1 MKKNSLTTAIVAGFA
16 GVAGLAGVAN
26 AVNLNPDGL
35 GQVLIYPYYTVNGGN
50 ATLISV
56 VNTTNTAKAVKVRF
70 LESLNS
76 AEVLDFNLYLSP
88 FDVWTAEV
96 TAAGAGA
103 QLTTSDRSCTV
114 PNVFAAQPV
123 PFRTYE
129 FEENNPDVL
138 GLLGQFSNER
148 LRQGHIEMIEMGTL
162 FNTGG
167 GVGLTG
173 FNPAAAVTHTAAGV
187 PANCAVVENA
197 WGSSG
202 AWASSNGQVNVNAPT
217 GGLFGAGT
225 IVDVEFG
232 RALPYNADAIDGFW
246 SNVGLANNVD
256 GSQADLHRAPGTIDP
271 SLANARTNG
280 SVATARIFDN
290 GAPININ
297 YPLGRPDAV
306 SAVLMSR
313 FIYNEYNISTG
324 LAAASEWVIT
334 FPTKRLHTYQL
345 TGPLFPDADV
355 RPFSDNFDAGS
366 PSANRDGIAFDT
378 NGACDSISFRYWDRE
393 ERQVTTGVDFSPP
406 RSTPGLALCWEANVL
421 AFNQSLGATTATAVL
436 GVTAAQGA
444 NGVTPIAFQT
454 GWAQIEFDDPSSA
467 GFQNYLDSG
476 LRESDSNRVAVIGL
490 PVVGFWAADFLNAN
504 VAAGVR
510 ANFGG
515 ISKHRSDRDGFLMGV
530 GALQTPN
537 GTAFVPSGSTWTSSL

>member
-35 GQVLIYPYYTVNGGN
+35 GQVLLYPYYTVNGGN

-56 VNTTNTAKAVKVRF
+56 VNTTASAKAVKVRF

-88 FDVWTAEV
+88 FDVWAAEI
-96 TAAGAGA
+96 TAAGTGA

-114 PNVFAAQPV
+114 PNVFANQPV
-123 PFRTYE
+123 AFRTFE
-129 FEENNPDVL
+129 FEENNPDIL
-138 GLLGQFSNER
+138 GLLGEGSQER

-162 FNTGG
+162 FNI
-167 GVGLTG
+167 TG
-173 FNPAAAVTHTAAGV
+173 FGPATAVTHGANGI

-197 WGSSG
+197 WAQGG
-202 AWASSNGQVNVNAPT
+202 VWATPGIVGQRAVNAPT

-246 SNVGLANNVD
+246 SNVGLANNEV
-256 GSQADLHRAPGTIDP
+256 GTATESQADLHTEPGNTFP
-271 SLANARTNG
+271 NLADARTNLG
-280 SVATARIFDN
+280 IATARIFDN
-290 GAPININ
+290 GAPINIV
-297 YPLGRPDAV
+297 YQSGRPDAV

-334 FPTKRLHTYQL
+334 FPTKRLHTYVG
-345 TGPLFPDADV
+345 TSTANPADV
-355 RPFSDNFDAGS
+355 RPFTDNVDSGS
-366 PSANRDGIAFDT
+366 PSSLRDGLGFDT
-378 NGACDSISFRYWDRE
+378 NGSCDAIAFRYWDRE
-393 ERQVTTGVDFSPP
+393 ERTTTTGVDFSPP

-421 AFNQSLGATTATAVL
+421 AFNQSLGTTTATAVL

-444 NGVTPIAFQT
+444 NGVSPIVFQQ
-454 GWAQIEFDDPSSA
+454 GWARIEFDDPSQG
-467 GFQNYLDSG
+467 GFQNFLDSG
-476 LRESDSNRVAVIGL
+476 LREGDNNRVAVIGL
-490 PVVGFWAADFLNAN
+490 PVIGFWAADYLNAN
-504 VAAGVR
+504 VSAGVR

-515 ISKHRSDRDGFLMGV
+515 LNKHRSDRDGFLMGV
-530 GALQTPN
+530 GAGQVDIDD
-537 GTAFVPSGSTWTSSL
+537 AFIPAGGTWTGS